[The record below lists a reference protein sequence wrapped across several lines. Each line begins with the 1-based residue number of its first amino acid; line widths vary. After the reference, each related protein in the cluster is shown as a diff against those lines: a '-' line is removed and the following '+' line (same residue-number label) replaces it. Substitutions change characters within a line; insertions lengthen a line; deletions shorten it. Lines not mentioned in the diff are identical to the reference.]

1 MNDHTAQ
8 STKISSKLRRKIEQ
22 LLHEES
28 QNGSDPL
35 VTEVLHLIDEWER
48 RQAGSEPQSQP
59 DNIDPSQ
66 VHWVEGQSPEQ
77 TGGEAQQVMIERRQ
91 VEKALAQTQNLLRT
105 LIDNFPDFI
114 FAKDT
119 KSRFVLNNEA
129 HLRILGAE
137 TQEAVQGK
145 SDFDFFPNELAA
157 QYYADE
163 QAVIQSG
170 RPLHGYEE
178 PYIDHAG
185 DLRWVS
191 TTKVPL
197 RDGHG
202 NIVGLVGMCRDITG
216 HKRSDELLR
225 EAHDELEMR
234 VLERTAELAKA
245 NTILQTE
252 IVERKQAD
260 QALRESEAR
269 LAGILDI
276 AREAIISVDQTQRII
291 IFNKGSE
298 AIFGYAAD
306 EIMGQP
312 LDLLIPDR
320 FQPSH
325 HQHII
330 EFAEGPTDARRMGE
344 RIELFG
350 RRKNGAEFP
359 AESSI
364 SRLRLGDQTI
374 FTVVLRDITE
384 RKRVETALRESEQRY
399 KKLVGSVTDYIYTVH
414 LENGQPTR
422 TTHSPNCV
430 AVTGYTSQDYDTDP
444 NLWFRMIYEAD
455 QNAVTEQTEA
465 LLRDDAVPALEHRII
480 HKDGS
485 IRWVRNTPVLRKD
498 EHGQIRSYDG
508 LIANITERKLA
519 EEALRKS
526 EGKYRR
532 LMEQASDGIIL
543 ANELGD
549 ILEANPR
556 IFDMLGY
563 DRAELLALNIRDLIY
578 REDLADTSFG
588 LEEVQTGRTVLIER
602 RLCRKDG
609 TLIPVETS
617 ATKLEDGRLQAIL
630 RDITERKRAEA
641 ERERLFEEVK
651 AGRER
656 LQALSHRLVEV
667 QEAERRHIARELH
680 DETGQLLTGLKL
692 TLEMSASFSG
702 EALQANLD
710 EAHSLISELIT
721 QVRELSLELRPAMLD
736 DLGLVPTLL
745 WHFER
750 YTAQTQIQVN
760 FKHSGLDGR
769 FRSEVETTAYRIV
782 QEALT
787 NIARHAKVNVTT
799 VRLWLEAE
807 ALNVQIEDEGAGF
820 DPEAA
825 QAAATSSGLSGMAER
840 AALLGGRLSIES
852 RPRAGTRLTAQLPL
866 GRNIVV
872 DLDLKS

>member
-1 MNDHTAQ
+1 
-8 STKISSKLRRKIEQ
+8 
-22 LLHEES
+22 
-28 QNGSDPL
+28 
-35 VTEVLHLIDEWER
+35 
-48 RQAGSEPQSQP
+48 
-59 DNIDPSQ
+59 
-66 VHWVEGQSPEQ
+66 
-77 TGGEAQQVMIERRQ
+77 
-91 VEKALAQTQNLLRT
+91 
-105 LIDNFPDFI
+105 
-114 FAKDT
+114 
-119 KSRFVLNNEA
+119 
-129 HLRILGAE
+129 
-137 TQEAVQGK
+137 
-145 SDFDFFPNELAA
+145 
-157 QYYADE
+157 
-163 QAVIQSG
+163 
-170 RPLHGYEE
+170 
-178 PYIDHAG
+178 
-185 DLRWVS
+185 
-191 TTKVPL
+191 
-197 RDGHG
+197 
-202 NIVGLVGMCRDITG
+202 
-216 HKRSDELLR
+216 LLR

-245 NTILQTE
+245 NTILQAE
-252 IVERKQAD
+252 IVERKQAE

-276 AREAIISVDQTQRII
+276 AKEAIISVDQTQRII

-306 EIMGQP
+306 EIIGQP

-320 FQPSH
+320 FRATH
-325 HQHII
+325 RQHIV
-330 EFAEGPTDARRMGE
+330 EFAAGPVDARRLGE
-344 RIELFG
+344 RMELYG
-350 RRKNGAEFP
+350 RRKGGEVFP
-359 AESSI
+359 AEASI
-364 SRLRLGDQTI
+364 SKLRLGEQTI

-384 RKRVETALRESEQRY
+384 RKRAETALRESEQRY
-399 KKLVGSVTDYIYTVH
+399 KKLLGSVTDYIYTVH
-414 LENGQPTR
+414 LEHGQPLH
-422 TTHSPNCV
+422 TTHSPNCL
-430 AVTGYTSQDYDTDP
+430 AVTGYTSQDYATDP

-455 QNAVTEQTEA
+455 QPLVTQQSEA
-465 LLRDDAVPALEHRII
+465 LLRGEAVPALEHRII

-543 ANELGD
+543 ANETGD

-602 RLCRKDG
+602 RLCRQDG
-609 TLIPVETS
+609 SLIPVETS
-617 ATKLEDGRLQAIL
+617 ATRLEDGRLQAIL

-651 AGRER
+651 AGGER

-692 TLEMSASFSG
+692 TLEMSTSMSG
-702 EALQANLD
+702 EALQANLG
-710 EAHSLISELIT
+710 EAHSLISELIA

-736 DLGLVPTLL
+736 DLGLAPTLL

-760 FKHSGLDGR
+760 FKHSGLDRR
-769 FRSEVETTAYRIV
+769 FKSEVETTAYRIV

-787 NIARHAKVNVTT
+787 NIARHAKVDETT

-807 ALNVQIEDEGAGF
+807 ALNVQIEDEGVGF

-852 RPRAGTRLTAQLPL
+852 RPQAGTRLTAQLPL
-866 GRNIVV
+866 GHTIDVG
-872 DLDLKS
+872 LDLKT